1 MSCDALVCEW
11 DCPQGI
17 RGYDVHDLLRRT
29 LGIDPA
35 IAYYILKCGHALF
48 YTLVVSVSL
57 IFQATEVGLSAL
69 QLLLVA
75 AALQGAILVSE
86 IPTGV
91 IADTYGR
98 KRSVVIGLLLL
109 GAGMS
114 LSGAIASFWPI
125 LAGHMIWGL
134 GHTFISGAGE
144 AWIADEVGLQ
154 RANRVYLRTAQVT
167 KLFWIIAIPVSFGIA
182 TFELRLP
189 ILLGGAGFG
198 MLAVFLALFMGED
211 GFQRPAE
218 PDTRQTWRDLR
229 DTLGQGRGLVRS
241 RPLLMTILLIM
252 AFYGM
257 AGQGFITLW
266 VPHFDRNLTFPT
278 IWNLEPLIWFFV
290 VRMAA
295 AVLSLIVVEFIRHW
309 RVEALN
315 SHAVVSRSLFWINSL
330 QMLSVLIIA
339 TTDSFAVAAAFICAA
354 IALAEA
360 FDPLHLAWLNQNVE
374 SRVRATVISM
384 SSQMEAFGKTAG
396 GPILGGVASVLSL
409 RSAIAVAG
417 LAIFPA
423 LLFYFR
429 AFGQGRTEGAESE
442 DTAEA

>member
-1 MSCDALVCEW
+1 MPCDALVCEW

-17 RGYDVHDLLRRT
+17 PGYDVHDLLRRT

-57 IFQATEVGLSAL
+57 IFQTTEAGLSAM

-86 IPTGV
+86 MPTGV
-91 IADTYGR
+91 LADTYGR
-98 KRSVVIGLLLL
+98 KRSVLIGLLLL
-109 GAGMS
+109 GSGMS

-125 LAGHMIWGL
+125 FAGHLIWGF
-134 GHTFISGAGE
+134 GHTFISGAAE
-144 AWIADEVGLQ
+144 AWIADEVGVV
-154 RANRVYLRTAQVT
+154 RANRIYLRTAQLT
-167 KLFWIIAIPVSFGIA
+167 KFFWIIAIPISIGIA
-182 TFELRLP
+182 TFDLNLP
-189 ILLGGAGFG
+189 ILLGGAGFAL
-198 MLAVFLALFMGED
+198 LAIFLTLLMPEV
-211 GFQRPAE
+211 GFQRPARPE
-218 PDTRQTWRDLR
+218 TRQTWRE
-229 DTLGQGRGLVRS
+229 LGQTLHESRGLVSS
-241 RPLLMTILLIM
+241 RPLLMTILVII

-266 VPHFDRNLTFPT
+266 VAHFDRNLSFPT
-278 IWNLEPLIWFFV
+278 LWSLEPVIWFGA

-295 AVLSLIVVEFIRHW
+295 AVLSLIVVEFIRRW
-309 RVEALN
+309 RVESLN
-315 SHAVVSRSLFWINSL
+315 SHAVVSRALFWINSL

-423 LLFYFR
+423 LIFYFR
-429 AFGQGRTEGAESE
+429 AFGQGRMEGAESE
-442 DTAEA
+442 DAAEA

>member
-1 MSCDALVCEW
+1 
-11 DCPQGI
+11 
-17 RGYDVHDLLRRT
+17 LLRSP

-35 IAYYILKCGHALF
+35 TAYYILKCGYALF
-48 YTLVVSVSL
+48 FTLVVSVSL
-57 IFQATEVGLSAL
+57 IFQTTEVELPAM
-69 QLLLVA
+69 QLLLIA

-98 KRSVVIGLLLL
+98 KRSVIIGLLLL
-109 GAGMS
+109 GVGMS

-125 LAGHMIWGL
+125 LAGHLIWGL
-134 GHTFISGAGE
+134 GYTFISGAGE

-154 RANRVYLRTAQVT
+154 RANRVYLRTAQIT
-167 KLFWIIAIPVSFGIA
+167 KVFWIIAIPVSFGIA

-198 MLAVFLALFMGED
+198 LLAVFLALFMGEQ
-211 GFQRPAE
+211 GFERPAE
-218 PDTRQTWRDLR
+218 PGTRQTWRDLR
-229 DTLGQGRGLVRS
+229 DTLGQGRNLVRS

-252 AFYGM
+252 AFYGL

-266 VPHFDRNLTFPT
+266 VPHFDRNLTFPA

-295 AVLSLIVVEFIRHW
+295 ALLSLAVVEFVRRW
-309 RVEALN
+309 GAETLS
-315 SHAVVSRSLFWINSL
+315 SHAIVSRGLFWINGL
-330 QMLSVLIIA
+330 QMFSVLIIA
-339 TTDSFAVAAAFICAA
+339 TTGSFVIAAVFICVA

-360 FDPLHLAWLNQNVE
+360 YDPLHLAWLNQNVE

-396 GPILGGVASVLSL
+396 GPILGGVAGALSL
-409 RSAIAVAG
+409 RSALAVSG

-429 AFGQGRTEGAESE
+429 AFGQGRTEGVPSE
-442 DTAEA
+442 DAAEP